1 MLSGYT
7 ESSKLVHFRG
17 PKQLRGHIVPVRI
30 VESHTFSMIGE
41 LVEDPWISLAKD
53 VAKDL
58 LQEDA
63 AKRFFATK
71 KAMEDDPEVARL
83 RDAVQEEQRALA
95 LAMKNGDDLAY
106 AHHKKAYEQNKRAYE
121 EHPLVRNLAASSE
134 ELKQE
139 LLSVVGELS

>member
-1 MLSGYT
+1 
-7 ESSKLVHFRG
+7 
-17 PKQLRGHIVPVRI
+17 
-30 VESHTFSMIGE
+30 
-41 LVEDPWISLAKD
+41 
-53 VAKDL
+53 
-58 LQEDA
+58 
-63 AKRFFATK
+63 
-71 KAMEDDPEVARL
+71 MEDDPEVARL